1 MSPIFSR
8 MLRTT
13 GKFKLFKSYNPAYRD
28 GEQLRDFVWVGD
40 TASVILWLLENPQ
53 VNGLFNVGT
62 GEARSFYDLAKA
74 VWAAMGKTPKI
85 GFKEMPEELRG
96 KYQYYTKAD
105 LTKLRKA
112 GYTAPMTSL
121 EDGVRQY
128 VQQYLNEEDM
138 YK

>member
-1 MSPIFSR
+1 MRKICLLLLTALLFCGCGIEKQSP
-8 MLRTT
+8 
-13 GKFKLFKSYNPAYRD
+13 KKLKS
-28 GEQLRDFVWVGD
+28 LDFTV
-40 TASVILWLLENPQ
+40 
-53 VNGLFNVGT
+53 
-62 GEARSFYDLAKA
+62 LA
-74 VWAAMGKTPKI
+74 PE
-85 GFKEMPEELRG
+85 EMPEELRG